1 MRGTR
6 TFHCQESAGYV
17 RLVSWAISSVGERF
31 PHTEEVTGSIPVSPT
46 ISPSFTGRRRSSLRS
61 FPTRSAV
68 KPPGLW
74 RAPLVATNHVGRW
87 LVVLWLGLLTACGT
101 PSAPR
106 LDPTLPPS
114 ASDLELLGAAHLCDA
129 KETIVTRWQGIRYQH
144 VPWGSGEQLQ
154 RLMQSSQPD
163 HDRFYFFNDEQRLVG
178 AVFRY
183 NRGLPLKPYPMLR
196 QTLSELIPSSTFYID
211 PTQLLSKKGA
221 QSAVLYR
228 TGDYTST
235 TQYLVLETGDDPT
248 LLVAS
253 LAIDPYEQ
261 LLSSYR
267 EAFLPGLNRSQSAT
281 PAESAPSPDA
291 DLGDDFLGLQ
301 QFARGEAALFGSCG
315 TAQPAIAVEAYR
327 QAIQHG
333 LKNEARLAEAHHRL
347 GLALR
352 DQGQPAD
359 AQRELEQAL
368 ALRPNAPAIINNLG
382 RILADQ
388 HKQSRA
394 IELFERAIILRPN
407 YAEARF
413 NLAQSLERIDTRRA
427 IEEYET
433 YIALVEGSPREAKRI
448 RAVQERVKRLRGD

>member
-1 MRGTR
+1 M
-6 TFHCQESAGYV
+6 
-17 RLVSWAISSVGERF
+17 
-31 PHTEEVTGSIPVSPT
+31 
-46 ISPSFTGRRRSSLRS
+46 
-61 FPTRSAV
+61 
-68 KPPGLW
+68 
-74 RAPLVATNHVGRW
+74 
-87 LVVLWLGLLTACGT
+87 
-101 PSAPR
+101 
-106 LDPTLPPS
+106 LPPS

-129 KETIVTRWQGIRYQH
+129 KETIVKHWQGLRYERA
-144 VPWGSGEQLQ
+144 PWGAGEQLQ

-183 NRGLPLKPYPMLR
+183 NQGLPLKPYPLLR

-211 PTQLLSKKGA
+211 LTQLLSKKGA

-267 EAFLPGLNRSQSAT
+267 ETFLPDLNRSQSAT

-333 LKNEARLAEAHHRL
+333 LKDEARLAEAHHRL

-368 ALRPNAPAIINNLG
+368 ALRPNAPAIISNLG
-382 RILADQ
+382 RVLAEQ
-388 HKQSRA
+388 QQPSRA

-413 NLAQSLERIDTRRA
+413 NLAQSLERTDTRRA

-433 YIALVEGSPREAKRI
+433 YLALVEGIPSEAKRI
-448 RAVQERVKRLRGD
+448 MFVLERVKRLKGE

>member
-1 MRGTR
+1 M
-6 TFHCQESAGYV
+6 
-17 RLVSWAISSVGERF
+17 
-31 PHTEEVTGSIPVSPT
+31 
-46 ISPSFTGRRRSSLRS
+46 
-61 FPTRSAV
+61 
-68 KPPGLW
+68 
-74 RAPLVATNHVGRW
+74 
-87 LVVLWLGLLTACGT
+87 
-101 PSAPR
+101 
-106 LDPTLPPS
+106 LPPS

-129 KETIVTRWQGIRYQH
+129 EEPIVKRWQGIRYER
-144 VPWGSGEQLQ
+144 VPWGTGEQLK
-154 RLMQSSQPD
+154 RSEQSGQPD
-163 HDRFYFFNDEQRLVG
+163 HDRFYFFDDEQRLVG

-183 NRGLPLKPYPMLR
+183 NQGLPLKPYPLLR

-235 TQYLVLETGDDPT
+235 TQYLVVESEDDPA

-261 LLSSYR
+261 LLSSYH
-267 EAFLPGLNRSQSAT
+267 ETFLPGLNRSQSAT
-281 PAESAPSPDA
+281 PGETSPEGDQS
-291 DLGDDFLGLQ
+291 DDFLGRQ

-333 LKNEARLAEAHHRL
+333 LKNESRLAEAHHRL

-368 ALRPNAPAIINNLG
+368 ALRPNAPAIINSLG
-382 RILADQ
+382 RVLADQ
-388 HKQSRA
+388 HKQSHA

-413 NLAQSLERIDTRRA
+413 NLAQSLERTDTRRA

-433 YIALVEGSPREAKRI
+433 YIALVEGIPREAERI
-448 RAVQERVKRLRGD
+448 RAVQERVKRLKGE

>member
-1 MRGTR
+1 MVIAAAKR
-6 TFHCQESAGYV
+6 V
-17 RLVSWAISSVGERF
+17 RQWTLVLF
-31 PHTEEVTGSIPVSPT
+31 
-46 ISPSFTGRRRSSLRS
+46 
-61 FPTRSAV
+61 
-68 KPPGLW
+68 
-74 RAPLVATNHVGRW
+74 
-87 LVVLWLGLLTACGT
+87 LGALTACGPG
-101 PSAPR
+101 PSPR
-106 LDPTLPPS
+106 PDPMLPPS

-129 KETIVTRWQGIRYQH
+129 EETVVKRWQGIRYQRL
-144 VPWGSGEQLQ
+144 PWGAGEQLQ
-154 RLMQSSQPD
+154 RLGQSSQPD

-178 AVFRY
+178 AIFRY
-183 NRGLPLKPYPMLR
+183 NQGLSLKPYPVLQ
-196 QTLSELIPSSTFYID
+196 QTLSELRPSSTFYID
-211 PTQLLSKKGA
+211 PTQLLSKEGA

-235 TQYLVLETGDDPT
+235 TQYLVLEGDDGPA

-261 LLSSYR
+261 LLSSYH
-267 EAFLPGLNRSQSAT
+267 ETFLPDLNRSRAAAPGEASAEADQS
-281 PAESAPSPDA
+281 
-291 DLGDDFLGLQ
+291 DDFLGLQ

-315 TAQPAIAVEAYR
+315 TAQPAIAVDAYR
-327 QAIQHG
+327 QSIQHG
-333 LKNEARLAEAHHRL
+333 LKDESRLAEAHHRL

-382 RILADQ
+382 WVLADQ

-433 YIALVEGSPREAKRI
+433 YIALVEGIPREAKRI
-448 RAVQERVKRLRGD
+448 RSVQERVKRLRGE